1 MLVQSRRGAGA
12 IFLAVVLGMLPLWR
26 MPAALAAS
34 HVAAPSP
41 KTLAVTRAVFP
52 SIARIQGG
60 GASNK
65 TADQASGLQGTGFT
79 SLHRQHGYLQIAG
92 WPAPAVRGSRG
103 NRYLSLQ
110 YLASV
115 FDAPASAAAAEADA
129 RAALWQSGAPSQVTG
144 ITGSTFV
151 VNERD
156 GHQSVYVLL
165 VHGVVEAELRL
176 RYDRSLDNPAVLA
189 GLASFRRLTHAA
201 SQRIN
206 AYMPVESAPA
216 IAAPAPPFVAPWGTG
231 PIVKSPSLI
240 TPTTADTG
248 DPGPG
253 EFAGAQAPIAHRV
266 IPAAH
271 LVPADPL
278 SRYDRT
284 ATVNPN
290 GGWYTSVALY
300 PDIPSAHA
308 VWLALHRANAR
319 QRGLR
324 ADRRDFTLQR
334 DILVDERAA
343 WTRTGET
350 VAVLRVDNLLVV
362 MTSYG
367 QSHANIGLMLDR
379 LLNRVPTWL
388 HTDSTQIVDAAG
400 DPVRLAYLNWYG
412 AESPDFVVGGLQ
424 YQSYRAILQ
433 RTLDDGYNGIRLPFS
448 QQLVDTNPVVT
459 DHLQA
464 NPDLVGLHALDIMDR
479 IISYAGALGLSV
491 ILDNHRSEAGWSSQ
505 LGGLWYT
512 PQYSDATFI
521 SDWHSLAAHFAV
533 NNVVIGADLRNEPHG
548 AATWGT
554 DVPTTDWRL
563 AAERAGNAV
572 VEANP
577 HLLVI
582 VEGVQYVAGSAGYWW
597 GGNLMGVTAAPVE
610 LKGPDGSPVLGQLVY
625 SAHDYGPD
633 NCHDGCPWFN
643 ASTTY
648 QSLSAVWKQYW
659 GYIMDPT
666 ATYHAPVW
674 VGEFGTCNTT
684 LACVQSDLPGTQ
696 GQWFGSLVR
705 YIHDNNMSWAYW
717 SLNGTQSSGDTRQYG
732 ANDFYGYLGQD
743 WITPIAWIDHELQS
757 IQTPSGPSAS
767 AGS

>member
-1 MLVQSRRGAGA
+1 MPVKSRRAAGA
-12 IFLAVVLGMLPLWR
+12 VFLMMILGFFPLWR
-26 MPAALAAS
+26 IPEALAAS

-41 KTLAVTRAVFP
+41 RSLAVARTVFP
-52 SIARIQGG
+52 SIALIHRGR
-60 GASNK
+60 ASNEP
-65 TADQASGLQGTGFT
+65 ADRASGLHGTGFT
-79 SLHRQHGYLQIAG
+79 SLHRQSGYLQTAG
-92 WPAPAVRGSRG
+92 WSAPPVRDSRG

-115 FDAPASAAAAEADA
+115 FDAPASAAAAEGDA
-129 RAALWQSGAPSQVTG
+129 RAALWQLGAPSQVTG

-156 GHQSVYVLL
+156 GHRNVYVLL

-189 GLASFRRLTHAA
+189 GLASLRRLTHAG

-206 AYMPVESAPA
+206 AYMPFESAPA
-216 IAAPAPPFVAPWGTG
+216 IPALVPPNVAPWGTG

-240 TPTTADTG
+240 TPAIPAGG
-248 DPGPG
+248 DPGSG
-253 EFAGAQAPIAHRV
+253 AFAGAQAPIAHRAV
-266 IPAAH
+266 PAAH

-284 ATVNPN
+284 ATVGPN

-308 VWLALHRANAR
+308 VWLALHRANAH
-319 QRGLR
+319 QRDLR
-324 ADRRDFTLQR
+324 ADHRDFSLQR

-343 WTRTGET
+343 WTQTGET

-362 MTSYG
+362 MASRG
-367 QSHANIGLMLDR
+367 QSHTNIGLMLDGV
-379 LLNRVPTWL
+379 LNRVPTWL

-412 AESPDFVVGGLQ
+412 AESPDFVVGGLH

-459 DHLQA
+459 DHLQT
-464 NPDLVGLHALDIMDR
+464 NPDLVGLHALDIVDR
-479 IISYAGALGLSV
+479 IVSYAGALGLSV

-512 PQYSDATFI
+512 PQYSDAIFI

-533 NNVVIGADLRNEPHG
+533 NNVVVGADLRNEPHG

-554 DVPTTDWRL
+554 GVLATDWRL

-572 VEANP
+572 VAANP

-597 GGNLMGVTAAPVE
+597 GGNLMGVAAAPVE
-610 LKGPDGSPVLGQLVY
+610 LKGADGSPVPGQLVY

-643 ASTTY
+643 ASTSY
-648 QSLSAVWKQYW
+648 ESLSAVWKQFW

-666 ATYHAPVW
+666 AAYHAPVW

-684 LACVQSDLPGTQ
+684 LACVQSDSPGTQ

-705 YIHDNNMSWAYW
+705 YIHENNLSWAYW

-757 IQTPSGPSAS
+757 IQTPPGPSAS
-767 AGS
+767 AGP